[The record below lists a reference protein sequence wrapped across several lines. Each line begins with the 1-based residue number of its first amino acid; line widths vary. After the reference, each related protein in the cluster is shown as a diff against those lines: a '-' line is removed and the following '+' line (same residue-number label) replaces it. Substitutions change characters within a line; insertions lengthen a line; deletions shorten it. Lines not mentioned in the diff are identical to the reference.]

1 MICCTLTSNK
11 VHPFWQHFS
20 KERKMFFCK
29 RTFFLDLHYILC
41 SKGKWNRMEA
51 ARVNEKGGELKMRQ
65 LQLNVNVTCTINDYL
80 FKDQIV
86 LWLCEALLGF

>member
-1 MICCTLTSNK
+1 
-11 VHPFWQHFS
+11 
-20 KERKMFFCK
+20 
-29 RTFFLDLHYILC
+29 
-41 SKGKWNRMEA
+41 MEA

-86 LWLCEALLGF
+86 LCLREALLGF

>member
-1 MICCTLTSNK
+1 
-11 VHPFWQHFS
+11 
-20 KERKMFFCK
+20 
-29 RTFFLDLHYILC
+29 
-41 SKGKWNRMEA
+41 MEA

-86 LWLCEALLGF
+86 LWLREALLGF